1 MNDGKAGRSGM
12 HPEVKQVD
20 IGPLCCFF
28 TISQR
33 EPDRFRAEAM
43 KHEQR
48 VLEEGAAAGYAAP
61 TLSIQTTDRVSY
73 LEFRGGLDG
82 IQIYLRVDRSVH
94 PEYGLGI
101 DHIAAVVDE
110 MILKMVAS
118 WTQGQTLPVPM
129 PLPRNADG
137 KVACRSRLGGMLN
150 FYYREAALPNSWRS
164 PNNSSEN
171 LPSAAPIVASNVNYW
186 AKPVGDGFSD
196 RTGYVDWQ
204 QLLDLLQ
211 RFPPPRPRNAHRY
224 GT

>member
-1 MNDGKAGRSGM
+1 AVPSRPPKTRSRRDLANARSWAADFTVPALGTCGGNRAQLSSMNDGKAGRSGM

-43 KHEQR
+43 KDEQR

-118 WTQGQTLPVPM
+118 WTQGQALPVPM

-150 FYYREAALPNSWRS
+150 F
-164 PNNSSEN
+164 
-171 LPSAAPIVASNVNYW
+171 
-186 AKPVGDGFSD
+186 
-196 RTGYVDWQ
+196 
-204 QLLDLLQ
+204 
-211 RFPPPRPRNAHRY
+211 
-224 GT
+224 